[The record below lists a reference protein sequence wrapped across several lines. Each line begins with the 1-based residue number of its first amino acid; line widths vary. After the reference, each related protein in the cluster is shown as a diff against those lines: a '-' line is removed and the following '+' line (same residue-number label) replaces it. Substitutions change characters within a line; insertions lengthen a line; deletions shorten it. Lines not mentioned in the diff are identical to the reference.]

1 MRYKEKEKIKETA
14 LQLYLQGKNF
24 TQIAK
29 EIGTSRNYISSLL
42 KADLEKMQCTK
53 TLKVYKN
60 NKKKHITIGIEAL
73 EQIGI
78 SKDSSVIDYI
88 DVLVDKDK
96 KRIIL
101 TKHNN

>member
-24 TQIAK
+24 TQIAR

-42 KADLEKMQCTK
+42 KADLEKMQYTK

-78 SKDSSVIDYI
+78 SKDSSIIDYI